1 VAVWIRRADWP
12 LDDGG
17 IVYHERHDTT
27 GYDIFRFDFR
37 SNAARRLAAT
47 KYEEAQGQ
55 IDRDGRCAY
64 ISDEAGRMN
73 VYVRLSIDD
82 SRAER
87 ISPDGGWDPRWREDG
102 GELFY
107 VSDSHLM
114 SVEMPRGQIRPAA
127 SPGCSRCRRAGLA
140 RHSRATTYR
149 PGTAGSSSSECRWN
163 FRRRGRS
170 WSHSTGCAGLSRI
183 GEPHV
188 STPADTVYPKC

>member
-73 VYVRLSIDD
+73 VYVRLSKRQ
-82 SRAER
+82 SGRADL
-87 ISPDGGWDPRWREDG
+87 SGRWLG
-102 GELFY
+102 
-107 VSDSHLM
+107 S
-114 SVEMPRGQIRPAA
+114 A
-127 SPGCSRCRRAGLA
+127 LA
-140 RHSRATTYR
+140 RRR
-149 PGTAGSSSSECRWN
+149 WGTVLRQ
-163 FRRRGRS
+163 R
-170 WSHSTGCAGLSRI
+170 
-183 GEPHV
+183 
-188 STPADTVYPKC
+188 

>member
-114 SVEMPRGQIRPAA
+114 SVEMPRGQIRPGRVTRLFPLQA
-127 SPGCSRCRRAGLA
+127 SRPRSPFSSNYVPTRDGRFFLVRVPLELPETRPIMVTLNWLRRVVENRRAA
-140 RHSRATTYR
+140 R
-149 PGTAGSSSSECRWN
+149 
-163 FRRRGRS
+163 
-170 WSHSTGCAGLSRI
+170 
-183 GEPHV
+183 
-188 STPADTVYPKC
+188 